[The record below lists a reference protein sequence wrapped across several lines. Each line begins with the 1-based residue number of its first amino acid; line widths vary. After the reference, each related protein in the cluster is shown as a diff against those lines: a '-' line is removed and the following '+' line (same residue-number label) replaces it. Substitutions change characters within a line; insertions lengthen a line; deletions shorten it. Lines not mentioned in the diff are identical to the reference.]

1 MNAAD
6 IFGIVIFVL
15 IVSLTMYITYWA
27 SKRNRDASDFYA
39 AGRSLTG
46 MQNGFAIA
54 GDYLSA
60 ASFLGIAGLV
70 ALHGYDGFMYAV
82 GWLMGYVIVLY
93 IVAEPFRNS
102 GKFTL
107 ADVLSFRLSQRPVRS
122 ASAVVTLAVTLFYM
136 VAQLVG
142 AGAIIQ
148 LLVGIPYE
156 FAIIFIGILMII
168 YVSVGG
174 MLATSWVQI
183 IKAVLLMSAMIIMIL
198 FIGVIF
204 NFNINSLFGTV
215 IDTNGVQ
222 FLEPG
227 QLYTNPIDLF
237 SLGMALILGTAGL
250 PHLLVRFYTV
260 PSAQAARKSV
270 IWAMGIIG
278 IFYIL
283 ITFIGF
289 AASSLVGR
297 DRIMEVDA
305 GGNMAAPLLGAY
317 LGGGEGTFGGEL
329 FMSAIAAVAFAT
341 IIAVVAGLVITGA
354 GAFAHDI
361 YTNVIKRGEVDSDKQ
376 FKVARRASLVIG
388 ILSILIGILAKDMNV
403 AYLVVLAFC
412 VGASANLPVFIFSI
426 YWKRFN
432 TTGAVASML
441 IGTIAAVGLV
451 MIGPSVMGDN
461 AIFPLANP
469 GVVSIPLG
477 FLSAIVFTFLG
488 KRDEEE
494 AKYSEMTVRA
504 NTGIEAE

>member
-1 MNAAD
+1 MSPQ
-6 IFGIVIFVL
+6 IFGVILFVVIVA
-15 IVSLTMYITYWA
+15 LTMYVTYIA
-27 SKRNRDASDFYA
+27 AKRNKDTSDFYA

-46 MQNGFAIA
+46 MQNGFALA

-107 ADVLSFRLSQRPVRS
+107 ADVLSYRLKARPVRS
-122 ASAVVTLAVTLFYM
+122 AAAVVTLAVTLFYM

-156 FAIIFIGILMII
+156 AAIIFIGILMII
-168 YVSVGG
+168 YVTFGG

-198 FIGVIF
+198 FIAVLF
-204 NFNINSLFGTV
+204 NFNLSSLFGAV
-215 IDTNGVQ
+215 IDENGVG

-227 QLYTNPIDLF
+227 RLYTNPIDLL
-237 SLGMALILGTAGL
+237 SLGLALILGTAGL
-250 PHLLVRFYTV
+250 PHVLVRFYTV
-260 PSAQAARKSV
+260 PDAQAARKSV
-270 IWAMGIIG
+270 IWATLLIG
-278 IFYIL
+278 FFYIMITL
-283 ITFIGF
+283 IGY
-289 AASSLVGR
+289 AASVFVGR
-297 DRIMEVDA
+297 ENIAAVDP
-305 GGNMAAPLLGAY
+305 GGNMAAPLLGQY

-329 FMSAIAAVAFAT
+329 FMAAIAAVAFAT

-361 YTNVIKRGEVDSDKQ
+361 YTNVIKRGEVDSKKQ
-376 FKVARRASLVIG
+376 FKVARNAALVIG
-388 ILSILIGILAKDMNV
+388 IVSIIVGILAKGLNV
-403 AYLVVLAFC
+403 AYLVVLAFA
-412 VGASANLPVFIFSI
+412 VGASANLPVIIFSI
-426 YWKRFN
+426 YWRRFN
-432 TTGAVASML
+432 TNGAVASML
-441 IGTIAAVGLV
+441 IGTITAVTLV
-451 MIGPSVMGDN
+451 MIGPSVMGEN

-469 GVVSIPLG
+469 GIISIPVG
-477 FLSAIVFTFLG
+477 FLSAYLFTIFS
-488 KRDEEE
+488 KKEEN
-494 AKYSEMTVRA
+494 AQKFAEMSVRA
-504 NTGIEAE
+504 NTGLDAE